1 MYPYDRFS
9 ERAKAVLTLA
19 QGEAEKSHHSY
30 IGTEHI
36 LLGLLR
42 EGDGLA
48 ARVLGNLGVEID
60 KVRSTIDSFLR
71 AGERVIVQQIIPTS
85 RVKKV
90 IEIAYEEAKRMND
103 TSVGTEHLLLGL
115 LIEGEGIAAHV
126 LEDLGANLESVR
138 AQIEKLAQE
147 GRRGGEDP
155 RRPAHWTGSPGPSSL
170 RRTSPGGAWASL
182 LHPDSEPRLTAEAR
196 SAVALAEEECLHMEA
211 MAVGTEHLLVGLLR
225 QGRGRAASALAQA
238 GVELERVRAEVGRAR
253 GGGERPLELGWAP
266 GARGALAQAATAARG
281 LPVGT
286 DLILAA
292 CVRDEAGAAPVLRRL
307 GVEPEEVLAR
317 LAQAGPGEPPSAA

>member
-9 ERAKAVLTLA
+9 ERAKSALTLA

-48 ARVLGNLGVEID
+48 AQVLADLGVEID
-60 KVRSTIDSFLR
+60 KVRSTIESVLGR
-71 AGERVIVQQIIPTS
+71 NQGVIVQQIVPTS

-90 IEIAYEEAKRMND
+90 IEIAFEEAKRTND
-103 TSVGTEHLLLGL
+103 TFVGTEHLLLGL

-126 LEDLGANLESVR
+126 LEDLGANLETVR
-138 AQIEKLAQE
+138 AEIEKLGQAGGRE
-147 GRRGGEDP
+147 GEEP
-155 RRPAHWTGSPGPSSL
+155 RPPPYWSGHQGPSRLRPAF
-170 RRTSPGGAWASL
+170 PGGAWGGPPR
-182 LHPDSEPRLTAEAR
+182 PDSGPRLTAEAR
-196 SAVALAEEECLHMEA
+196 SAVALAEEECLHMGA

-225 QGRGRAASALAQA
+225 QGLGRAASALTQA
-238 GVELERVRAEVGRAR
+238 GVELERVRAEVGMAR

-266 GARGALAQAATAARG
+266 GARDALAEAATAARG

-292 CVRDEAGAAPVLRRL
+292 CVRDEAGAAAVLGRL
-307 GVEPEEVLAR
+307 GVDPEAVLAR
-317 LAQAGPGEPPSAA
+317 LAQVGSGEAPSPA